1 MKTAGA
7 ERESDQWSDWGLYTL
22 FGFTAVTLLGFATFG
37 VHPELLVAMP
47 QGAGVYSHAFRFFA
61 VGHVWLAWLVL
72 ALFLSRRVG
81 TRWVPA
87 FLALYAI
94 SLSSELSGTITGM
107 PFGEYQ
113 YSPLLDPMWF
123 GHVPLV
129 IPLSWFFM
137 AVPSYAL
144 ARSVLPAAERRWARV
159 FLASAVLVSWDLSLD
174 PAMSFATKYWTWGS
188 PGVYYGMPA
197 LNLFGWYVTG
207 LALMAA
213 LALFRADRWIRE
225 LPIRWL
231 AGFYAANLMLSVGMN
246 AAAGLWGAVVAALL
260 ALAAA
265 CVLGRWLRDRERL
278 SADRPEPALTSSPAS
293 PAS

>member
-1 MKTAGA
+1 MKAAGA
-7 ERESDQWSDWGLYTL
+7 EHASDRWSEWGLYTL
-22 FGFTAVTLLGFATFG
+22 VGFTAVTLLGYATFG

-72 ALFLSRRVG
+72 AFFLSRKVG
-81 TRWVPA
+81 ARWVPA

-94 SLSSELSGTITGM
+94 SLSSELSGTITGL

-123 GHVPLV
+123 GHVPFV

-144 ARSVLPAAERRWARV
+144 ARAALPASERRWARV

-188 PGVYYGMPA
+188 PGAYYGMPW

-207 LALMAA
+207 LALMTA
-213 LALFRADRWIRE
+213 LALLRADRWIGE

-231 AGFYAANLMLSVGMN
+231 AGFYTANLMLSMGMN
-246 AAAGLWGAVVAALL
+246 AAAGLWGAVGAALV
-260 ALAAA
+260 ALGAAWI
-265 CVLGRWLRDRERL
+265 LGRWLRRRERRAANWPDASL
-278 SADRPEPALTSSPAS
+278 PSSATFPAS
-293 PAS
+293 